1 MLANRVRSL
10 SALALVATLVT
21 VALAPAT
28 VSAQSTIALAGSVAD
43 ESGGLI
49 VGATVTLTPTN
60 GAAVRTVM
68 TDSQGAFSVAGLASG
83 DYVLSAERDLFT
95 RATQVVHVET
105 GRAPGPVAIV
115 LYAGGLSEDVV
126 VTATRTATETA
137 NLPAPV
143 TVVSSETIAA
153 RNVTRLG
160 DALTQVPGLYLQSPS
175 FGQLYAGTGAGGFT
189 FRGLNQSRTL
199 VLLDGQPLQ
208 DAATSGVNFR
218 VAFMPEVNR
227 VEVVP
232 GAFSSL
238 YGSSA
243 IGGVINIIT
252 KQPDRTGG
260 TASVR
265 QGFGD
270 AASTQGDAYGQYRR
284 GRLGFAGGAG
294 YGNNRS
300 YITEF
305 VVRQPGTGAAGTAV
319 TGAIPTVTREG
330 VPSYIV
336 GDKSRSPWKEKRG
349 TAKASF
355 NLTDTTRINGG
366 VVYSDSVTQF
376 TRFNS
381 YLRDASGNE
390 VSSGTLGINGQ
401 RVTLTESNF
410 VTSAPLQ
417 EAATRVY
424 GGLQTLINER
434 LPLSVTV
441 GRISRENNF
450 NTVGTASTW
459 NSGPGAHT
467 TTPNANLDA
476 NAVLT
481 LPVGRSL
488 VVGGSYHQESMTRRN
503 LALSNWRD
511 KRSVTFTNNG
521 SDGDTTVLSG
531 FGQQEVAL
539 GNALTLYGGARVDH
553 WSTEGSYFQNT
564 NPVSTIAY
572 AKRAV
577 TSFSPKVSA
586 VYRPVSPLT
595 LRGSVGRSFRAPTNN
610 DLYSTTIISAS
621 QSVTGFLT
629 TQGNPDMQP
638 EHGIGTEAGAE
649 WRITPKH
656 KVVATYYQTDLT
668 DLIYSKNVSTALTE
682 RINAGEAQIKG
693 LEVTAEARLAPWLT
707 VSGFVTSVATQITR
721 NDADATTVGKRL
733 TNAPDHMAGLDAV
746 VHLQKLTA
754 SVTVSYVGKAFALAG
769 NTDTFTG
776 VPSSADTY
784 TVAHAKAGYRLLQG
798 LAANL
803 AINNLTNRDY
813 YVFYRMPNRDAT
825 LELAWTF

>member
-1 MLANRVRSL
+1 VHFIRLAQRSL
-10 SALALVATLVT
+10 AGLAALFCLAGAPVDAQSA
-21 VALAPAT
+21 AT
-28 VSAQSTIALAGSVAD
+28 VSGTVAD
-43 ESGGLI
+43 QSGGAL
-49 VGATVTLTPTN
+49 VGATVTLATST
-60 GAAVRTVM
+60 GVTTRTVV
-68 TDSQGAFSVAGLASG
+68 TDDRGTFFLDDLPAGE
-83 DYVLSAERDLFT
+83 YVVSAERDFFM
-95 RATQVVHVET
+95 RATQVVRVEA
-105 GRAPGPVAIV
+105 GRSVAPIAFV
-115 LYAGGLSEDVV
+115 LHTGGLSEDVV
-126 VTATRTATETA
+126 VTATRTVTETA

-143 TVVSSETIAA
+143 TVVNSETIAA

-227 VEVVP
+227 IEVVP

-252 KQPDRTGG
+252 KQPDSTGG
-260 TASVR
+260 NASFR
-265 QGFGD
+265 QGFGNAD
-270 AASTQGDAYGQYRR
+270 ATQGDGYAQHRR
-284 GRLGFAGGAG
+284 GRLGIAGGAG
-294 YGNNRS
+294 YSDNRS

-305 VVRQPGTGAAGTAV
+305 VVRQPATGSAGLAV
-319 TGAIPTVTREG
+319 TGAIPTVSREG
-330 VPSYIV
+330 VPAFIV
-336 GDKSRSPWKEKRG
+336 GDKNRSPWTEKRG
-349 TAKASF
+349 TAKASL
-355 NLTDTTRINGG
+355 NVTDTARLTGG
-366 VVYSDSVTQF
+366 VVYSNSVTQF

-381 YLRDASGNE
+381 YLRDAAGDE
-390 VSSGTLGINGQ
+390 VTSGTLGINGQ

-424 GGLQTLINER
+424 GGLQMLVDQR
-434 LPLSVTV
+434 LPLTITV

-450 NTVGTASTW
+450 STVGTSSTW
-459 NSGPGAHT
+459 NSGPGAYT

-476 NAVLT
+476 SAVIT
-481 LPVGRSL
+481 LPVGHSL
-488 VVGGSYHQESMTRRN
+488 VAGGSYHQESMTRRN

-511 KRSVTFTNNG
+511 KTAVTAINNG
-521 SDGDTTVLSG
+521 SDGDTSVVSG
-531 FGQQEVAL
+531 FAQQELSLAD
-539 GNALTLYGGARVDH
+539 GLTLYGGARLDH
-553 WSTEGSYFQNT
+553 WSTEGTYFQNT
-564 NPVSTIAY
+564 NPISSITY

-586 VYRPVSPLT
+586 VYRPVAPLT

-649 WRITPKH
+649 WRLTPRH
-656 KVVATYYQTDLT
+656 KLVATYYQTNLT

-682 RINAGEAQIKG
+682 RINAGEASIKG
-693 LEVTAEARLAPWLT
+693 LEVTAEARLTPWLT
-707 VSGFVTSVATQITR
+707 VSGFVTRVSTEITK

-733 TNAPDHMAGLDAV
+733 TNAPGTMAGLDAV
-746 VHLQKLTA
+746 ARLQKLTA
-754 SVTVSYVGKAFALAG
+754 SVTVSYVGKAYALAG

-784 TVAHAKAGYRLLQG
+784 TVAHAKAGYRLLKG

-803 AINNLTNRDY
+803 ALNNLTNRAY
-813 YVFYRMPNRDAT
+813 YVFYRMPSRNAT